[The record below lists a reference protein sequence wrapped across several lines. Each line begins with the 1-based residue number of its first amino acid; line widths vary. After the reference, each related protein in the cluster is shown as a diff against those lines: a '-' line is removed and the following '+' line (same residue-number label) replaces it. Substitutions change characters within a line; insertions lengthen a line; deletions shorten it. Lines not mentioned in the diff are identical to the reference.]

1 MRSTME
7 RGELTENKNLLYTK
21 LADRIY
27 RYIKEKKLQPG
38 DKIPGERKL
47 AAEWKVSRPTLRE
60 AIREL
65 ENQGILH
72 VEVGKGTFV
81 TDYVEGRQVSI
92 RLALKNFLELF
103 EIKIVLERYGLEKAI
118 PNMSEERLNQLE
130 KMAVQMNDIAA
141 KGIIPKEMDHD
152 FHRFIMEA
160 YGNYEMTNL
169 VRNMT
174 EMYETFDDELYGY
187 FDDKDFDYQSIL
199 LKTFPY
205 HLEMVQMMKEKNI
218 QGALEKYDNIIN
230 LDLEIYGKIGRDSI

>member
-1 MRSTME
+1 ME
-7 RGELTENKNLLYTK
+7 RNGLTENKNLLYSR

-27 RYIKEKKLQPG
+27 LYIKEKNLQPG

-65 ENQGILH
+65 ENQGVVH

-92 RLALKNFLELF
+92 HLALKNFLELF
-103 EIKIVLERYGLEKAI
+103 EIKIVLERYSLEKAI
-118 PNMSEERLNQLE
+118 PDMAEERLDQLE
-130 KMAVQMNDIAA
+130 EMAIQMNDIAA
-141 KGIIPKEMDHD
+141 RGIMPKEMDHD
-152 FHRFIMEA
+152 FHRLILES

-187 FDDKDFDYQSIL
+187 FDDKGFDYQAIL
-199 LKTFPY
+199 LETFPY
-205 HLEMVQMMKEKNI
+205 HLEMVQMMKEWNI
-218 QGALEKYDNIIN
+218 QGALEKYDNIVA
-230 LDLEIYGKIGRDSI
+230 LDLEIYGRIE

>member
-1 MRSTME
+1 ME
-7 RGELTENKNLLYTK
+7 RNGLTENKNLLYSR

-27 RYIKEKKLQPG
+27 LYIKEKNLQPG

-47 AAEWKVSRPTLRE
+47 AAEWKVSRPTLRD

-65 ENQGILH
+65 ENQGVVH

-92 RLALKNFLELF
+92 HLALKNFLELF
-103 EIKIVLERYGLEKAI
+103 EIKIVLERYSLEKAI
-118 PNMSEERLNQLE
+118 PDMAEERLDQLE
-130 KMAVQMNDIAA
+130 EMAIQMNDIAA
-141 KGIIPKEMDHD
+141 RGIMPKEMDHD
-152 FHRFIMEA
+152 FHRLILES

-187 FDDKDFDYQSIL
+187 FDDKGFDYQAIL
-199 LKTFPY
+199 LETFPY
-205 HLEMVQMMKEKNI
+205 HLEMVQMMKERNI
-218 QGALEKYDNIIN
+218 QGALEKYDNIVA
-230 LDLEIYGKIGRDSI
+230 LDLEIYGRIE

>member
-1 MRSTME
+1 ME
-7 RGELTENKNLLYTK
+7 RNGLTENKNLLYSR

-27 RYIKEKKLQPG
+27 LYIKEKNLQPG

-65 ENQGILH
+65 ENQGVVH

-92 RLALKNFLELF
+92 HLALKNFLELF
-103 EIKIVLERYGLEKAI
+103 EIKIVLERYSLEKAT
-118 PNMSEERLNQLE
+118 PDMAEERLDQLE
-130 KMAVQMNDIAA
+130 EMAIQMNDIAA
-141 KGIIPKEMDHD
+141 RGIMPKEMDHD
-152 FHRFIMEA
+152 FHRLILES

-187 FDDKDFDYQSIL
+187 FDDKGFDYQAIL
-199 LKTFPY
+199 LETFPY
-205 HLEMVQMMKEKNI
+205 HLEMVQMMKERNI
-218 QGALEKYDNIIN
+218 QGALEKYDNIVA
-230 LDLEIYGKIGRDSI
+230 LDLEIYGRIE

>member
-1 MRSTME
+1 ME
-7 RGELTENKNLLYTK
+7 LNVLTENKKLLYSR

-27 RYIKEKKLQPG
+27 LYIKEKNLQPG

-65 ENQGILH
+65 ENQGVVH

-92 RLALKNFLELF
+92 HLALKNFLELF
-103 EIKIVLERYGLEKAI
+103 EIKIVLERYSLEKAI
-118 PNMSEERLNQLE
+118 PDMAEERLDQLE
-130 KMAVQMNDIAA
+130 EMAIQMNDIAA
-141 KGIIPKEMDHD
+141 RGIMPKEMDHD
-152 FHRFIMEA
+152 FHRLILES

-187 FDDKDFDYQSIL
+187 FDDKGFDYQAIL
-199 LKTFPY
+199 LETFPY
-205 HLEMVQMMKEKNI
+205 HLEMVQMMKERNI
-218 QGALEKYDNIIN
+218 QGALEKYDNIVA
-230 LDLEIYGKIGRDSI
+230 LDLEIYGRIE

>member
-1 MRSTME
+1 ME
-7 RGELTENKNLLYTK
+7 RNGLTENKNLLYSR

-27 RYIKEKKLQPG
+27 LYIKEKNLQPG

-65 ENQGILH
+65 ENQGVVH

-92 RLALKNFLELF
+92 HLALKNFLELF
-103 EIKIVLERYGLEKAI
+103 EIKIVLERYSLEKAI
-118 PNMSEERLNQLE
+118 PDMAEERLDQLE
-130 KMAVQMNDIAA
+130 EMAIQMNDIAA
-141 KGIIPKEMDHD
+141 RGIMPKEMDHD
-152 FHRFIMEA
+152 FHRLILES

-187 FDDKDFDYQSIL
+187 FDDKGFDYQAIL
-199 LKTFPY
+199 LETFPY
-205 HLEMVQMMKEKNI
+205 HLEMVQMMKERNI
-218 QGALEKYDNIIN
+218 QGALEKYDNIVA
-230 LDLEIYGKIGRDSI
+230 LDLEIYGRSE

>member
-1 MRSTME
+1 MAVRSTME
-7 RGELTENKNLLYTK
+7 RNGLTENKNLLYSR

-27 RYIKEKKLQPG
+27 LYIKEKNLQPG

-65 ENQGILH
+65 ENQGVVH

-92 RLALKNFLELF
+92 HLALKNFLELF
-103 EIKIVLERYGLEKAI
+103 EIKIVLERYSLEKAI
-118 PNMSEERLNQLE
+118 PDMAEERLDQLE
-130 KMAVQMNDIAA
+130 EMAIQMNDIAA
-141 KGIIPKEMDHD
+141 RGIMPKEMDHD
-152 FHRFIMEA
+152 FHRLILES

-187 FDDKDFDYQSIL
+187 FDDKGFDYQAIL
-199 LKTFPY
+199 LETFPY
-205 HLEMVQMMKEKNI
+205 HLEMVQMMKERNI
-218 QGALEKYDNIIN
+218 QGALEKYDNIVA
-230 LDLEIYGKIGRDSI
+230 LDLEIYGRIE

>member
-1 MRSTME
+1 ME
-7 RGELTENKNLLYTK
+7 RNGLTENKNLLYSR

-27 RYIKEKKLQPG
+27 LYIKEKNLQPG

-65 ENQGILH
+65 ENQGVVH

-92 RLALKNFLELF
+92 HLALKNFLELF
-103 EIKIVLERYGLEKAI
+103 EIKIVLERYSLEKAI
-118 PNMSEERLNQLE
+118 PDMAEERLDQLE
-130 KMAVQMNDIAA
+130 EMAIQMNDIAA
-141 KGIIPKEMDHD
+141 RGIMPKEMDHD
-152 FHRFIMEA
+152 FHRLILES

-187 FDDKDFDYQSIL
+187 FDDKGFDYQAIL
-199 LKTFPY
+199 LETFPY
-205 HLEMVQMMKEKNI
+205 HLEMVQMMKERNI
-218 QGALEKYDNIIN
+218 QGALEKYDNIVA
-230 LDLEIYGKIGRDSI
+230 LDLEIYGRIE